1 MNNLLRLRKN
11 IDEYDK
17 KLIDILSGRFAI
29 VKKIALHKRE
39 NNLKAF
45 DHQRWQEIVNR
56 MLRLSDKKKI
66 SPKFI
71 QSIMNSIHKE
81 SLRIEKNI
89 ISKNSKYAKK

>member
-29 VKKIALHKRE
+29 VKKIALYKKRE
-39 NNLKAF
+39 KLKPLDSA
-45 DHQRWQEIVNR
+45 RWQGILDKVLN
-56 MLRLSDKKKI
+56 LSRKKKI
-66 SPKFI
+66 SKKFI